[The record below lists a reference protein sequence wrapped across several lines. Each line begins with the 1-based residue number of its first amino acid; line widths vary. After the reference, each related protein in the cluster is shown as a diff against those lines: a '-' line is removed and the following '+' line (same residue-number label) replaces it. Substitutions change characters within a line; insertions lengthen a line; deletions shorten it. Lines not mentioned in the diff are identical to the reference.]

1 MKVLSANNR
10 TLPLKNLEHHLP
22 IVLSTKLFV
31 LFSFLTLS
39 FMIFQLFSPIVS
51 SNAETENTAKVS
63 TPAGTISLA
72 TEDNVTINITPT
84 PTQKIYSKTTA
95 LKITNSCKKGATIT
109 LSTNK
114 SHNNLERQGAD
125 SLTKTIASVSGGGT
139 LTDNSWGYTLDNTN
153 YLPVPIKDQS
163 PATIYNTN
171 TATASTT
178 TPENLNLTYAVKT
191 DDTIPSGTYTN
202 DLVYTVNVKPECLQ
216 YTLKFNLDNG
226 TGKPGATY
234 TDRQLSYGT
243 KINLA
248 DFTPTRTDYEFMGWI
263 ATTNNPAIS
272 STIYNP
278 TANLDVNPANETE
291 VTLKAKWKYTKG
303 IYSISNMQQ
312 MNPNICKANTTPNR
326 TATTLD
332 TDGSHHGDPNYVP
345 TVTLTDTRDNN
356 TYTISKLADGKCWM
370 TKNLRIAGR
379 TITPADSNVASSYTI
394 PTSSDSGYSGANDHT
409 ASVYVNSDGGFYTWA
424 AATAG
429 TGNATISTDGQNA
442 PASICPKG
450 WRLPTGG
457 GTGEFRALYNNYNS
471 ADAMINGPAKFTLSG
486 FKHPII
492 LMNLIRQSGFYWSF
506 TAKSEIA
513 AYFMQLSNN
522 DSVDP
527 EGFINRYSG
536 FSVRCIADDPTI
548 HSISTMQQMT
558 PEVCA
563 AATTPNKTATTLDTD
578 GSHHGDPNY
587 VPTKTLTDTRDNN
600 IYTVSKLADGKC
612 WMTQNLRIA
621 GKTLTSADSDVTNN
635 YTIPTSSMSGFYNND
650 VASVYMDSTYGG
662 YYSWPAAT
670 AGTGT
675 TALSMEGQNA
685 PASICSKGWRLPTG
699 DDNGEFKKL
708 YDVYGSDSFFWS
720 SPMNF
725 LRTGYMY
732 SGSAYVQGYNYARA
746 WSSTVFSSTNARY
759 LRLDGSVITPNDG
772 TYKAIGNPVRCI
784 AR

>member
-1 MKVLSANNR
+1 MKVLSI
-10 TLPLKNLEHHLP
+10 KNLEHQLST
-22 IVLSTKLFV
+22 ILSTKLFV

-114 SHNNLERQGAD
+114 SHNNLERQGTD
-125 SLTKTIASVSGGGT
+125 TLTKTIASITTTGN
-139 LTDNSWGYTLDNTN
+139 LTDNSWGYTLDNTT
-153 YLPVPIKDQS
+153 YSKVPTKDQS
-163 PATIYNTN
+163 PATIYNT
-171 TATASTT
+171 TSATTSST

-216 YTLKFNLDNG
+216 YTLKFNLNNG
-226 TGKPGATY
+226 TGKPGAVY

-278 TANLDVNPANETE
+278 TANLDVNPTNETE

-303 IYSISNMQQ
+303 IHSIANMQQ
-312 MNPNICKANTTPNR
+312 MAAGLCKASTTPNR

-332 TDGSHHGDPNYVP
+332 TDGSHAGDPNYVP

-356 TYTISKLADGKCWM
+356 TYTVSKLADGKCWM
-370 TKNLRIAGR
+370 TKNLRIAGK

-457 GTGEFRALYNNYNS
+457 STGEFRTLYNNYNS
-471 ADAMINGPAKFTLSG
+471 ADAMIHGPAKFTLSG
-486 FKHPII
+486 FKHPIM
-492 LMNLIRQSGFYWSF
+492 LMGGIGQYGDYWSS
-506 TAKSEIA
+506 TAGSDIG
-513 AYFMQLSNN
+513 AYFMMLSANN
-522 DSVDP
+522 TVSPD
-527 EGFINRYSG
+527 GAINRYIG
-536 FSVRCIADDPTI
+536 YSVRCIADDKLGLS
-548 HSISTMQQMT
+548 SIANMQDMT

-563 AATTPNKTATTLDTD
+563 VTTTPKRTATILDTD
-578 GSHHGDPNY
+578 GSHAGDPNY

-600 IYTVSKLADGKC
+600 TYNVSKLADGKC

-621 GKTLTSADSDVTNN
+621 GKTLTPADSDVTSS
-635 YTIPTSSMSGFYNND
+635 YTIPASSISGFSSYDTSNAY
-650 VASVYMDSTYGG
+650 VDSDGG
-662 YYSWPAAT
+662 FYPWYTAT

-675 TALSMEGQNA
+675 YSLSTNGQNTTV
-685 PASICSKGWRLPTG
+685 SICPKGWRLPTG
-699 DDNGEFKKL
+699 GGGGEFQAL
-708 YDVYGSDSFFWS
+708 YNNYNSSSVIRSNPVNLVLSGYVSSSSRYSQGSD
-720 SPMNF
+720 
-725 LRTGYMY
+725 GYY
-732 SGSAYVQGYNYARA
+732 
-746 WSSTVFSSTNARY
+746 WSSTVYSSSYAYTLYLNSSNVDPADSRTKYVGFS
-759 LRLDGSVITPNDG
+759 
-772 TYKAIGNPVRCI
+772 VRCI